1 MDRQPVVT
9 AVVTTYKRSEKI
21 VGRALESVVKQTYR
35 SLEII
40 LVNDCPEDKE
50 LSEKLKKLCESFD
63 RKVVYLPMKKNSGAN
78 AARNYGARF
87 AQGSYIAFLDDDDT
101 WTENKISLQV
111 QEMKDPSVG
120 IVYGNTWVN
129 SEKYHSVK
137 IHYRDRRPEGDLYP
151 KLFKSNIIGST
162 SFPLIRKKAFDDVG
176 GFNEA
181 VPALQDME
189 LWLRIAKTYKVK
201 YIHEPLGTYYFY
213 VGDRI
218 SAHPERRVKGYE
230 EIYSQHK
237 KYLAQNEKAK
247 ADFDILG
254 VTLYINQR
262 NFKHAFGLLCEAIKL
277 NPLNI
282 KSNSFTL
289 IKFIIRFFIPAKIV

>member
-21 VGRALESVVKQTYR
+21 VGRALESVVKQTYS

-50 LSEKLKKLCESFD
+50 LSEKLKNLCESFD

-78 AARNYGARF
+78 AARNYGAKN
-87 AQGSYIAFLDDDDT
+87 AHGIYIGFLDDDDT
-101 WTENKISLQV
+101 WTREKIALQV
-111 QEMKDPSVG
+111 QEMNDKSVG
-120 IVYGNTWVN
+120 IVYGNTWIN
-129 SEKYHSVK
+129 SEKYHSIK
-137 IHYRDRRPEGDLYP
+137 IHYKERRPEGDLYA

-162 SFPLIRKKAFDDVG
+162 SFPLIRKKAFDEEG
-176 GFNEA
+176 GFNES

-189 LWLRIAKTYKVK
+189 LWLRIAKNYKVK

-218 SAHPERRVKGYE
+218 SAHPERRIKGYE
-230 EIYSQHK
+230 QILLQHK
-237 KYLAQNEKAK
+237 EFLNENREAK

-254 VTLYINQR
+254 VTLYINNR
-262 NFKHAFGLLCEAIKL
+262 DFKRACLLLKEAIQL
-277 NPLNI
+277 NPKNV
-282 KSNSFTL
+282 KSNVFAL
-289 IKFIIRFFIPAKIV
+289 IKLVIRYFIPAKIV